1 MLCNFEHDTLRCT
14 RCGFLARKLPTYR
27 KCRTIEEMARERLDA
42 WAHGRIK
49 IPPARLGSWIAAGLT
64 TIGITEERVKKII
77 GDCGCAKRKNK
88 LDALGEGVT
97 TAIQST
103 ANRALDAILPHP
115 ITEDDVAALAQSIAA
130 SPLTNQGLKDK
141 AAGRPTPPPAPP
153 PPVN

>member
-1 MLCNFEHDTLRCT
+1 MLCDFTPDTLRCP
-14 RCGFLARKLPTYR
+14 RCGFLAKSLPHYR
-27 KCRTIEEMARERLDA
+27 NCQTIEELARTHINA
-42 WAHGRIK
+42 WSHGRIR

-64 TIGITEERVKKII
+64 AVGITPERVKKIV
-77 GDCGCAKRKNK
+77 GDCGCARRKNK

-141 AAGRPTPPPAPP
+141 AAGK
-153 PPVN
+153 

>member
-1 MLCNFEHDTLRCT
+1 MLCQFDDATLRCS
-14 RCGFLARKLPTYR
+14 RCGFLAKSLPHFR
-27 KCRTIEEMARERLDA
+27 RCETIEETARRELEA
-42 WAHGRIK
+42 WAHARIR
-49 IPPARLGSWIAAGLT
+49 IPAWRFGSMIAAGLT
-64 TIGITEERVKKII
+64 AVGITEERVKKIV
-77 GDCGCAKRKNK
+77 GDCGCARRKNK

-141 AAGRPTPPPAPP
+141 AAGK
-153 PPVN
+153 

>member
-1 MLCNFEHDTLRCT
+1 M
-14 RCGFLARKLPTYR
+14 
-27 KCRTIEEMARERLDA
+27 
-42 WAHGRIK
+42 
-49 IPPARLGSWIAAGLT
+49 IAAGLT
-64 TIGITEERVKKII
+64 TIGITEERVKKLV

-115 ITEDDVAALAQSIAA
+115 ITEDEVAALAQSSAA